1 MNLNTINMRRL
12 TFFMV
17 VFTVLLSSCKKKTE
31 SSTPTEFKSDFVEVE
46 PYSPYSGIGPDQS
59 YLKVIDGANIY
70 YFNNNIPDTLGFAV
84 DTTNKFRDKA
94 GNIVDTLWLTKD
106 YAEFGDTT
114 SEGFKEVFIPVV
126 KYNLGHNE
134 TPFSF
139 TYNVRKT
146 ISNGG
151 TLDLEGDYKKGSTL
165 LHITK
170 VSQGNFVLDNAFA
183 SPRITPVM
191 IYVDAS
197 NTVTIPDVKTGF
209 YGGSAGALT
218 TRQAQFYAIRYAQIG
233 GSPGAGDTLVFTVKR
248 TDVAGAVTKLIRQ

>member
-1 MNLNTINMRRL
+1 MNLNIKNMHRL

-31 SSTPTEFKSDFVEVE
+31 SSTVTEFKSDMVEVE
-46 PYSPYSGIGPDQS
+46 PYSPYSGIETDQS
-59 YLKVIDGANIY
+59 YLKVIDGSNIY

-84 DTTNKFRDKA
+84 DTINKFRDKA

-134 TPFSF
+134 TPFNF

-151 TLDLEGDYKKGSTL
+151 SLDLEGDYQKGAAL

-170 VSQGNFVLDNAFA
+170 ISAGNFVLDNAFA

-191 IYVDAS
+191 IYVDGS
-197 NTVTIPDVKTGF
+197 NTVTMPDVKTGF

-218 TRQAQFYAIRYAQIG
+218 VRQAQFYNIRYSQIG

-248 TDVAGAVTKLIRQ
+248 TDVSGAVTKLIRL